1 MSSPILSGC
10 EEENHDDDDDDRA
23 SLKRK
28 LDLLSHRYEM
38 AKKKI
43 KRLQQNKRQSDK
55 KISDLEA
62 IIEDLKSKNFIHE
75 DNLEVFDKVLGPNKE
90 FLARQLAKK
99 LDTSLEKQYS
109 LELRA
114 FALTLYYFS
123 PRAYNYVRDVFNMCL
138 PSEKTIEKWYQA
150 TDGKPGVTLEDF
162 EILEPICEL
171 IEDNV
176 EYGH

>member
-1 MSSPILSGC
+1 
-10 EEENHDDDDDDRA
+10 
-23 SLKRK
+23 
-28 LDLLSHRYEM
+28 M

-43 KRLQQNKRQSDK
+43 KKLQQNKKQSDK
-55 KISDLEA
+55 KIADLEA
-62 IIEDLKSKNFIHE
+62 IIEDLKSKNFRHD
-75 DNLEVFDKVLGPNKE
+75 DNVEIFDKILGPNKE
-90 FLARQLAKK
+90 HLARQLAKQ

-114 FALTLYYFS
+114 FALTLHYFS
-123 PRAYNYVRDVFNMCL
+123 PKAYNYVRDVFNMSL

-162 EILEPICEL
+162 KILEPICEL

-176 EYGH
+176 EYKH